1 MLIFADKLDPRLRGD
16 DRQGNGGDTFKS
28 SFHSLKGL
36 KTLLCLV
43 AIVLCPV
50 ISGAEDFFPI
60 GMFSVGPDSLE
71 IVKEAGF
78 NTAHTYISDPAI
90 LQKYIE
96 KADKL
101 GMKLLLFPGD
111 RADQGNIDRMKVK
124 KFVEENKGAKS
135 ILAWY
140 LADEPELNN
149 MNSVEVKAINSF
161 VKKMDS
167 SRHTAMVIHRT
178 DKFGEYRDASDI
190 LMIDRYPVPKLPLN
204 HVAEASR
211 WAVNQKGD
219 SGPVWTVL
227 QAFGYQ
233 NPQLKGWGVPREP
246 TYDEMRAMTFLSI
259 IYGVKGIFYYTFT
272 GSQYRIMHSPE
283 HWNDL
288 KKIVKELNSM
298 YPLLLAGYNYEK
310 VRVDIVEGPQRDDRG
325 LLPVHIAEKHLM
337 KDTGNFAA
345 GKYYIVANSTGKK
358 VRAKFSFTSLPQ
370 RNGMIDVIGEKRNI
384 KFEGETF
391 SDTFEPYAVHIFKLQ
406 EHP

>member
-1 MLIFADKLDPRLRGD
+1 MPLKSGADRILMT
-16 DRQGNGGDTFKS
+16 NYKS
-28 SFHSLKGL
+28 IAFLTIMCL
-36 KTLLCLV
+36 AWPLLCF
-43 AIVLCPV
+43 
-50 ISGAEDFFPI
+50 SEDFFPI

-101 GMKLLLFPGD
+101 GIKLLLFPGD
-111 RADQGNIDRMKVK
+111 RADQGNIDRTKVK
-124 KFVEENKGAKS
+124 KFIEENKGAKS

-149 MNSVEVKAINSF
+149 MNSVEMKAINSS
-161 VKKMDS
+161 VKKVDS
-167 SRHTAMVIHRT
+167 SRPTAMVIHRS
-178 DKFGEYRDASDI
+178 DRYEEYRDASDV
-190 LMIDRYPVPKLPLN
+190 LMIDRYPVPSIPFN
-204 HVAEASR
+204 HIAETAR
-211 WAVNQKGD
+211 WAVNRKGD

-272 GSQYRIMHSPE
+272 GSQYQIMKSPQ
-283 HWNDL
+283 HWEDL
-288 KKIVKELNSM
+288 KKIVAELNSL
-298 YPLLLAGYNYEK
+298 YPLLLVPTIPHYNAPGWPDYGHVK
-310 VRVDIVEGPQRDDRG
+310 VDIIEGPQRDDRG
-325 LLPVHIAEKHLM
+325 LLPVHIAEKQLM

-358 VRAKFSFTSLPQ
+358 VKAKFSFASLPQ

-384 KFEGETF
+384 KFDGETF
-391 SDTFEPYAVHIFKLQ
+391 SDTFQPYAVHIFKLQ
-406 EHP
+406 GRP